1 MLRLDETS
9 SWIVKTYLKEK
20 KKVVFDCY
28 TVIVVIFEKNF
39 YCYCSG
45 MRGFKS
51 LKKSKITGIGT
62 DYQHDWFNLIEL
74 YNHLRDKNI
83 LISLFLSF
91 HYFLYKHTFYYDSL
105 TIASY
110 NNKQNLTGLFLRLS

>member
-1 MLRLDETS
+1 
-9 SWIVKTYLKEK
+9 
-20 KKVVFDCY
+20 
-28 TVIVVIFEKNF
+28 
-39 YCYCSG
+39 